1 MYLKLLVYFLS
12 ISLLI
17 DQIIKYFVLYYLN
30 LIELI
35 YMEIIPGYLNFI
47 MAWNKGVNF
56 GLFNNSNINTKFILI
71 FVSIIICFLLFYWVK
86 KKKEKKSFIFA
97 GLVIGGALG
106 NCLDRFIFG
115 AVVDYLN
122 VTCCGLN
129 NPYSF
134 NLADTFIFVGVLGLI
149 IFNEKDKKKII
160 DQ

>member
-1 MYLKLLVYFLS
+1 
-12 ISLLI
+12 
-17 DQIIKYFVLYYLN
+17 
-30 LIELI
+30 
-35 YMEIIPGYLNFI
+35 

-86 KKKEKKSFIFA
+86 KKKEKKSFIFV

>member
-1 MYLKLLVYFLS
+1 MYFKLLVYFLS

-17 DQIIKYFVLYYLN
+17 DQITKYFVLYYLN

-35 YMEIIPGYLNFI
+35 YMQIVPGYLNFI

-71 FVSIIICFLLFYWVK
+71 FVSILVCFLLFYWVK
-86 KKKEKKSFIFA
+86 NKKEKKSFIFV
-97 GLVIGGALG
+97 GLVTGGALG

-115 AVVDYLN
+115 AVVDFLN
-122 VTCCGLN
+122 ITCCGVN

-134 NLADTFIFVGVLGLI
+134 NLADTFIFIGVLGLI
-149 IFNEKDKKKII
+149 IFSEKEKKKII
-160 DQ
+160 D

>member
-1 MYLKLLVYFLS
+1 MYFKLLVYFLS

-17 DQIIKYFVLYYLN
+17 DQITKYFVLYYLN

-35 YMEIIPGYLNFI
+35 YMQIVPGYLNFI

-71 FVSIIICFLLFYWVK
+71 FVSILVCFLLFYWVK
-86 KKKEKKSFIFA
+86 NKKEKKSFIFV

-115 AVVDYLN
+115 AVVDFLN
-122 VTCCGLN
+122 ITCCGVN

-134 NLADTFIFVGVLGLI
+134 NLADTFIFIGVLGLI
-149 IFNEKDKKKII
+149 IFSEKEKKKII
-160 DQ
+160 D